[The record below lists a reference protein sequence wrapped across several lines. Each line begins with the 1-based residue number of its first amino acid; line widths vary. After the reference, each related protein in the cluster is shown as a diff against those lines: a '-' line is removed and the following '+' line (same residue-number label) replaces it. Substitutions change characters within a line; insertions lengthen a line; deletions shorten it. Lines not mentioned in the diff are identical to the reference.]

1 MYDHAQ
7 YTLIKLIRKITDMTF
22 EKIVVS
28 YSAFYGKY
36 VEGNRQTDAERYS
49 LKARNEVQEPR

>member
-1 MYDHAQ
+1 
-7 YTLIKLIRKITDMTF
+7 MTF
-22 EKIVVS
+22 QKVVVS

-36 VEGNRQTDAERYS
+36 VEGNRQTDAERYN